1 MASIAG
7 KGHDSWSK
15 RPGPWMA
22 LQSAASEAVLAP
34 GALVCL
40 AASGLVDESLAASEA
55 ALQVAV
61 ACWLGLSLVT
71 SLVRSYTPVP
81 LRLLNHVAW
90 VVIPTVAAAAAW
102 GRPAVLPIGI
112 YIFARTAFVML
123 GSMFRSSP
131 TLEMLESAR
140 KVGGAMPPAGV
151 PVLPRARIL
160 LASDAVPPKVR
171 AASRA
176 APGRPAPAIPRPRPA
191 HRGSSSRPRPLG
203 RAPGRERG
211 CFRPQATVPLAPL
224 FFFPRGAPKLVFRPS
239 AASCAAAP
247 PPVRFRVDSPLQL
260 ARRCRR
266 APGATR
272 ATGDACCR
280 VTTPPAASAATG
292 AAPPRLPRPPPARP
306 SCPDPGLSRAVDP
319 GRQAPR
325 GGAARPA
332 PAGPARGQG
341 RPLLRCCCRGSSQPP
356 SAAARRR
363 AALPPPHALLPPGP
377 ARPSPARPRSAPLSP
392 APLALRPQLDGV
404 AVFSKHA
411 CRELTAKGH
420 TVHVLTSVPGEE
432 RIEGCEV
439 TRLFGIRPQ
448 YYPEHSLTVP
458 MPWDLPIVFA
468 RVRPH
473 CVHLMDAS
481 MFLSGSLS
489 FFCWLFEIP
498 CVMSHHTRIDMYAT
512 YILPGIGSLVP
523 NTLMYL
529 YRRLTTGFAPTN
541 LAVCTSLANQMVDH
555 FGCRPHRVA
564 IWHSGTDTRS
574 FNPKLRSDETRLEI
588 LSAPDVDQEEA
599 EAAAK
604 AAGKAAPRRPAPAD
618 LPIVLY
624 VGRIAPEKDV
634 DIIADMA
641 RLVNPPDRPPRCR
654 IAVVG
659 KGPTMPAL
667 RESLRGTGV
676 ALLGPRYNK
685 DLQLHYAAADVFLTT
700 CTTEAFCL
708 VGLEAMASGLPV
720 VGPDSGGVMELFDEG
735 VEGLFYKPRSAADA
749 ARAVVEAIEK
759 HGAAKTDCPMRLAA
773 RAKVEAQS
781 WELTYRQAAFWYR
794 DQILAY

>member
-160 LASDAVPPKVR
+160 LASDAVPPK
-171 AASRA
+171 
-176 APGRPAPAIPRPRPA
+176 
-191 HRGSSSRPRPLG
+191 
-203 RAPGRERG
+203 
-211 CFRPQATVPLAPL
+211 
-224 FFFPRGAPKLVFRPS
+224 
-239 AASCAAAP
+239 
-247 PPVRFRVDSPLQL
+247 
-260 ARRCRR
+260 
-266 APGATR
+266 
-272 ATGDACCR
+272 
-280 VTTPPAASAATG
+280 
-292 AAPPRLPRPPPARP
+292 
-306 SCPDPGLSRAVDP
+306 
-319 GRQAPR
+319 
-325 GGAARPA
+325 
-332 PAGPARGQG
+332 
-341 RPLLRCCCRGSSQPP
+341 
-356 SAAARRR
+356 
-363 AALPPPHALLPPGP
+363 
-377 ARPSPARPRSAPLSP
+377 
-392 APLALRPQLDGV
+392 LDGV